1 MVNKRKKGIT
11 ASRSK
16 MTSRR
21 LRTATIGT
29 HVSGGRSSRHMNG
42 ESVSFSSARRQRRA
56 TRGYVDTIVPDTA
69 SRESGSQ
76 YAKRVGR
83 REFAQEIQR
92 RARVRRIVV
101 ALVCCAVVVCVAVG
115 VGVATF
121 FGSLDAKIGL
131 KDSDAPSA
139 LAAPGE
145 SGSFYAVV
153 AADLDAAGSPNA
165 VEGPDAIALVRVDP
179 EAKSATVVSV
189 PANTQVKLKDGNVHQ
204 LREAAT
210 MEGDGALVNAV
221 ASLAGVQ
228 ASHYVEID
236 AAGIVGLVDAL
247 GGVEVDV
254 AEEVDDPAAGAVYL
268 QPGTQTLDGQAAL
281 TFLRAS
287 NFTDGSE
294 AQAANQRK
302 LLTALSLRLLG
313 DGPFGFLTTL
323 DAVGGSF
330 QTDMGAS
337 DALSLADALRGMEAG
352 AVFGALLPGY
362 DLTRDDV
369 AYYAVSADAKDAMMK
384 LVEAGEDPSAQEGV
398 STVDPA
404 SFTITVRNGS
414 GVTGGASQIA
424 NALTEQGFNV
434 TETGNTDSFA
444 YNETLVVY
452 KDESFLPAA
461 QTVIAA
467 LSAGR
472 AVNGGDFYTFDT
484 DVLVVLGQ
492 DWKPAA

>member
-16 MTSRR
+16 TTSRR

-56 TRGYVDTIVPDTA
+56 TRGYVDTIVPNTS

-76 YAKRVGR
+76 YAKRVSR

-131 KDSDAPSA
+131 KDSDASSA
-139 LAAPGE
+139 LVAP
-145 SGSFYAVV
+145 SGAGPFYVVV
-153 AADLDAAGSPNA
+153 AADLDAAGSSSA
-165 VEGPDAIALVRVDP
+165 VEGPDAIALVRVDAG
-179 EAKSATVVSV
+179 AKSATIVSI
-189 PANTQVKLKDGNVHQ
+189 PANTQVKLRDGNVHQ
-204 LREAAT
+204 LREAT
-210 MEGDGALVNAV
+210 TGGDASLVSAV
-221 ASLAGVQ
+221 AGLAGVQ
-228 ASHYVEID
+228 ASHYVKID
-236 AAGIVGLVDAL
+236 ATGIVELVDAL

-254 AEEVDDPAAGAVYL
+254 AEEVDDPTAGAVYL
-268 QPGTQTLDGQAAL
+268 QPGAQTLDGQAAL
-281 TFLRAS
+281 TLMRAS
-287 NFTDGSE
+287 NFADGME

-313 DGPFGFLTTL
+313 DGSFGFLMML
-323 DAVGGSF
+323 DTVGGSF
-330 QTDMGAS
+330 QTDMSAA
-337 DALSLADALRGMEAG
+337 DALSLADALRGMEPS

-369 AYYAVSADAKDAMMK
+369 SYYAVSADDKNAMME
-384 LVEAGEDPSAQEGV
+384 LVEAGEDPAAQEGV

-424 NALTEQGFNV
+424 SALTEQGFNV
-434 TETGNTDSFA
+434 AETGNTDSFA
-444 YNETLVVY
+444 YSETLVVY
-452 KDESFLPAA
+452 KDEAFLPAA
-461 QTVIAA
+461 QTVITA